1 MIYLQRLYLKFKKQT
16 SRRDNMKIKNNR
28 DRANRIKKMLG
39 LNGNDDNNEY
49 YRVADVICDLMHYC
63 NYYKYF
69 EPDDDLIDF
78 DHEYNM
84 ALRFYDWEVE
94 NDTTR

>member
-1 MIYLQRLYLKFKKQT
+1 
-16 SRRDNMKIKNNR
+16 MKIKNNR

-84 ALRFYDWEVE
+84 ALRFYNWEVE
-94 NDTTR
+94 NDTKR